1 MREYSL
7 CALVVAVNGERD
19 ALIEEGLVRLL
30 FAALQFVPSQVQKQV
45 VQGAILFSRMIDSAE
60 HWRMN
65 PSSRITIGV
74 IKETEQNARSTL
86 GSGSSDFSDACGGV
100 FVAFRLEFY
109 VGQLLYGPAE

>member
-1 MREYSL
+1 
-7 CALVVAVNGERD
+7 
-19 ALIEEGLVRLL
+19 
-30 FAALQFVPSQVQKQV
+30 
-45 VQGAILFSRMIDSAE
+45 
-60 HWRMN
+60 MN